1 MTTAPLPAIAPPPTR
16 VRHLV
21 VGLSV
26 LMAILLYL
34 DRFALTPVT
43 STILRDLH
51 LDEEQFGR
59 AVGAFF
65 LAYAFCQVPAGWLSD
80 ALGARW
86 TLALYVVGWSLATI
100 GLGLAGGLLAITIMR
115 IALGVTQA
123 GAYPAAASLLKRWTP
138 AASRGRANTIVSMG
152 GRAGNLLAQFLT
164 PLLAL
169 TAAAAIGWTTGGW
182 RIVLAAY
189 GALGLVWAAA
199 FVWLYRDTPAA
210 HPWCNDA
217 ERELIDGRV
226 SAAHQIPNKPSVGAA
241 HPTRFLLALLTS
253 TK

>member
-1 MTTAPLPAIAPPPTR
+1 MSSAPPAAAGTKPTR

-34 DRFALTPVT
+34 DRFALTPIT

-100 GLGLAGGLLAITIMR
+100 GLGLAGGLVTITAMR
-115 IALGVTQA
+115 PALGVTRA
-123 GAYPAAASLLKRWTP
+123 GAYPAAASLLKRWIP
-138 AASRGRANTIVSMG
+138 AASRGRSNTIVSMG

-164 PLLAL
+164 PMLAL
-169 TAAAAIGWTTGGW
+169 AAASALGWTVGGW
-182 RIVLAAY
+182 RVVLAAY
-189 GALGLVWAAA
+189 GALGIVWAVA
-199 FVWLYRDTPAA
+199 FVWLYRD
-210 HPWCNDA
+210 
-217 ERELIDGRV
+217 
-226 SAAHQIPNKPSVGAA
+226 SPSR
-241 HPTRFLLALLTS
+241 H
-253 TK
+253 